1 MRWHFVPNS
10 EARKILP
17 RPVGRVVNK
26 TRRRSS
32 LLATL
37 ATVESP
43 WLDGRWYTLTGRVV
57 CLTSVDRSVIN
68 NPITAICCTTC
79 SYSCAAV
86 DKISTDIARC
96 AVRLRQQ
103 SFLLAQRL
111 QSADLVQHFM
121 NQIPVYSK
129 ISISFGTTSGTF
141 TDFLL
146 IRRGTSIVA
155 NVVNLVRS
163 RHVCHTEHSPL
174 LATLRTFCSTGLV
187 AEDVSVYI
195 FPLQSICR

>member
-1 MRWHFVPNS
+1 
-10 EARKILP
+10 
-17 RPVGRVVNK
+17 
-26 TRRRSS
+26 
-32 LLATL
+32 
-37 ATVESP
+37 
-43 WLDGRWYTLTGRVV
+43 
-57 CLTSVDRSVIN
+57 
-68 NPITAICCTTC
+68 
-79 SYSCAAV
+79 
-86 DKISTDIARC
+86 
-96 AVRLRQQ
+96 
-103 SFLLAQRL
+103 
-111 QSADLVQHFM
+111 M

-146 IRRGTSIVA
+146 IRHGTSIVA

-195 FPLQSICR
+195 FPLQSSVASFVEYSVNADKIVITE